1 MNRLKEDFKEF
12 VEIYT
17 VLAQEAQEA
26 YITYLEAV
34 ASMDAKQ
41 KAEMQRLCDRLD
53 RLQSED
59 DRVSFMKRAH
69 EYATRIADGEAAKD
83 LWAEWCKEREKEER
97 EGIDALN
104 EVIEG
109 AVNRVMNRPI
119 DS

>member
-34 ASMDAKQ
+34 ASMEAKQ
-41 KAEMQRLCDRLD
+41 KAEMQRLCDRLNQM
-53 RLQSED
+53 QSED
-59 DRVSFMKRAH
+59 DRVSFLRRAH

-83 LWAEWCKEREKEER
+83 LWSEWRKEREKER
-97 EGIDALN
+97 KSDIDALN

-109 AVNRVMNRPI
+109 AVNRVISRPI